1 MQTFGR
7 LLSVLTFLLS
17 LGFIAQAMP
26 AAPRVGLAVRQYNS
40 PESYSPSNGG
50 YTKPSS
56 GNGSGGVI
64 GTPSNGGNTIDVLAK
79 VTDLKVKVDAHVA
92 VLAKVEVL
100 ADVKVAVEALV
111 VDVKAC
117 AAALVGV
124 KVDLDAEVKA
134 KIAAVIV
141 AIISAI
147 VKVCATVSAKI
158 GVQACLAL
166 WAQIDVAI
174 HLLILTLNVCVA
186 GLLKVIINL

>member
-1 MQTFGR
+1 M
-7 LLSVLTFLLS
+7 
-17 LGFIAQAMP
+17 AQKAWNNM
-26 AAPRVGLAVRQYNS
+26 AS
-40 PESYSPSNGG
+40 
-50 YTKPSS
+50 
-56 GNGSGGVI
+56 
-64 GTPSNGGNTIDVLAK
+64 
-79 VTDLKVKVDAHVA
+79 
-92 VLAKVEVL
+92 KVEVL
-100 ADVKVAVEALV
+100 AGVKVIIEALV

-124 KVDLDAEVKA
+124 KVDLDAEFKA

-141 AIISAI
+141 AIIS
-147 VKVCATVSAKI
+147 I